1 MNYNFQKNNIKNS
14 KNMKKKQYI
23 KPNIHVVAYD
33 TGNVLMAA
41 SSVTGTL
48 PDKSNIDYG
57 GSSSKD
63 PNQGQGGDAKKFTN
77 AWNGWED

>member
-1 MNYNFQKNNIKNS
+1 
-14 KNMKKKQYI
+14 MKKKQYI

-57 GSSSKD
+57 GSSSKE
-63 PNQGQGGDAKKFTN
+63 ALLKF
-77 AWNGWED
+77 